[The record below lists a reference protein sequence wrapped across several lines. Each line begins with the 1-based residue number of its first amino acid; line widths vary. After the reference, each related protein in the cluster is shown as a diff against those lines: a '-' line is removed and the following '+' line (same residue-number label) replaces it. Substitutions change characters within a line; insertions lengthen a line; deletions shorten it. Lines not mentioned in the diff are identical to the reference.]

1 MNMEAQKSGCLG
13 RGPSAVSQL
22 STSVTKIVGK
32 MIAKTTKF
40 LPKPKSLLCQAQER
54 VERG

>member
-1 MNMEAQKSGCLG
+1 MNMEAQKGSRLG
-13 RGPSAVSQL
+13 RGPSAVCQF

-32 MIAKTTKF
+32 MIVKTTKF

-54 VERG
+54 VGHG